1 MIGQLCLLLK
11 TFRGAFPRRAT
22 FEWFVVAVFGF
33 IVRLDHHGVSSSI
46 RWLRILPNSYEGF
59 LAFFRSEALK
69 YEKILAH
76 WLVLIS
82 RHGAVRTR
90 AGAFVLIGDGI
101 KVAKEAECMP
111 GVKRLHQESE
121 NSGKAPWIL
130 GHHFGVIGMLA
141 ANREKTFCVPV
152 VAELHEGAEALRHLQ
167 QKDVERTGTARY
179 TVCTLMA
186 NLAKTVAMKLKEPC
200 MVVLDAY
207 FAVGP
212 VFKVVKT
219 LLGCHGQQLLH
230 IITRAKNNIV
240 AYEEQPQAYSG
251 RGRPPKHGKRIK
263 LEELFSTRAEDFSS
277 VVVHAYG
284 ETRTV
289 ALLCLDLVWKPI
301 QDKLRFVLVKD
312 GTATFILM
320 CSDLTMTSE
329 EIVELYARRYKIEVT
344 FKMVKHIIGGF
355 YYHFW
360 TTAWRDPLGKTLTME
375 QLQDMDG
382 RSKRLIARAMN
393 AIEAFVNIALIATGL
408 LQIIALEHST
418 KIRNLHHWWMRTYPP
433 DVPSEEMVKTVIQH
447 EFYHNFRKFKHT
459 AIFQIIRAK
468 RRKQEP
474 DLFKMAA

>member
-11 TFRGAFPRRAT
+11 TLRGAFPRRAT

-69 YEKILAH
+69 YEQILAH

-90 AGAFVLIGDGI
+90 AGAFILIGDGI

-111 GVKRLHQESE
+111 GVKRLHQVSE

-167 QKDVERTGTARY
+167 QKDVERTGAERY

-186 NLAKTVAMKLKEPC
+186 SLAKTVAMKLKEPC

-219 LLGCHGQQLLH
+219 LLGSQGQQLLN

-251 RGRPPKHGKRIK
+251 RGRPPKYGKRIK
-263 LEELFSTRAEDFSS
+263 LEEFFSTRAEDFSS
-277 VVVHAYG
+277 V
-284 ETRTV
+284 TV
-289 ALLCLDLVWKPI
+289 RAII
-301 QDKLRFVLVKD
+301 QR
-312 GTATFILM
+312 
-320 CSDLTMTSE
+320 S
-329 EIVELYARRYKIEVT
+329 AR
-344 FKMVKHIIGGF
+344 
-355 YYHFW
+355 W
-360 TTAWRDPLGKTLTME
+360 
-375 QLQDMDG
+375 
-382 RSKRLIARAMN
+382 
-393 AIEAFVNIALIATGL
+393 
-408 LQIIALEHST
+408 
-418 KIRNLHHWWMRTYPP
+418 
-433 DVPSEEMVKTVIQH
+433 
-447 EFYHNFRKFKHT
+447 
-459 AIFQIIRAK
+459 
-468 RRKQEP
+468 
-474 DLFKMAA
+474 